1 MWEVLMPVNGP
12 SGGTG
17 GNSGDTDSDEGLL
30 EPGTRV
36 ARVELGHDVSH
47 GAVGRIQFTHLR
59 NNGTILDLP
68 NHGGFGGEQ
77 LTFDLDR
84 EEHIIKI
91 SGTYDK
97 FVRSITVETNN
108 PVKQLTVGNQVGAGK
123 YTYEAPSG
131 FEIVGFYGR
140 SGALVDAIGVVLRAI

>member
-1 MWEVLMPVNGP
+1 MPVNGP

-36 ARVELGHDVSH
+36 ARVELGHDNSH
-47 GAVGRIQFTHLR
+47 DAVGRIQFTHVR
-59 NNGTILDLP
+59 NNGSIHDLP

-77 LTFDLDR
+77 QNFDLDG
-84 EEHIIKI
+84 EHIIKI
-91 SGTYDK
+91 SGTYDR

-108 PVKQLTVGNQVGAGK
+108 PAKQITVGNPVGAGK

-140 SGALVDAIGVVLRAI
+140 SGTLVDAIGVVLRHI